1 MSQGFPNNDSNALP
15 PLGGNSGSLPN
26 PYGQGVGPSST
37 YTPSYGNTPGY
48 GGPYQP
54 PGQDPPRKSRTGCI
68 VATIVL
74 SILGVGLLMCGGCL
88 GLGIFAIDADSK
100 ETARQL
106 SVDYRNHP
114 QVKEQVGEVQEIT
127 YNWGASLVQEDDED
141 THVYDV
147 RGDKGTAQFVVIEDE
162 FGEPLS
168 VTIRSGKGEWSLD
181 EGHDHAHDDT
191 VVHEHADVMEGQ

>member
-1 MSQGFPNNDSNALP
+1 MSQGFPSNDPNALP
-15 PLGGNSGSLPN
+15 PLGGSGGSLPN
-26 PYGQGVGPSST
+26 PYGPKAGQPSNYAS
-37 YTPSYGNTPGY
+37 SYAPTPGY

-74 SILGVGLLMCGGCL
+74 SILGIGLLMCGGCL

-114 QVKEQVGEVQEIT
+114 QVKEQVGEVQEVT
-127 YNWGASLVQEDDED
+127 YNWNASFFQEDDD
-141 THVYDV
+141 STHVYDV
-147 RGDKGTAQFVVIEDE
+147 RGDKGTAQFVVVEEPI
-162 FGEPLS
+162 GVPLS
-168 VTIRSGKGEWSLD
+168 VTLRNGKGEWNLD
-181 EGHDHAHDDT
+181 EGDGHEEALD
-191 VVHEHADVMEGQ
+191 HEHGDVMEGQ